1 MFRRIGSISIEKSG
15 QARGLVEC
23 SEEGGVVL
31 ESVTARGGGQSENF
45 RINNGEGGGGVDSA
59 NVREEVL
66 QIEYNSKERRY
77 EKSLGKSVDGGKG
90 GREKRKMGFAFC
102 GFVFGRRGV
111 SGALISR
118 QKYLTN

>member
-45 RINNGEGGGGVDSA
+45 RINNGGKDGA

-77 EKSLGKSVDGGKG
+77 EKSLGKSVDGGGKG
-90 GREKRKMGFAFC
+90 GRREKRKMGFAFC
-102 GFVFGRRGV
+102 EFVFGRRGV
-111 SGALISR
+111 NSALVSR
-118 QKYLTN
+118 QKYIL